1 MMGGDITVSSV
12 LGEGSVF
19 TASLLVPRSEA
30 PPEPAPAAL
39 PPAVV
44 PTGTVGVQ
52 AQGDPS
58 APRILV
64 VEDHPINQKL
74 VGVLLGRMGLHV
86 TFCEN
91 GQLALDR
98 VAEESFDVILM
109 DVNMPV
115 MDGLTATRAIRAM
128 SGAVAKTPIVVFTA
142 DVMNEATEMAR
153 DAGADDFLGKPVKLE
168 QLRATICKYLEGFE
182 PKNS

>member
-1 MMGGDITVSSV
+1 MMGGDIEVSSV
-12 LGEGSVF
+12 LGEGSEF
-19 TASLLVPRSEA
+19 TATLLVPRSEA
-30 PPEPAPAAL
+30 PSQAPPVAL
-39 PPAVV
+39 PSAEA
-44 PTGTVGVQ
+44 PTGSVGAQ
-52 AQGDPS
+52 AAVACG

-74 VGVLLGRMGLHV
+74 VGVLLSRMGLHV

-98 VAEESFDVILM
+98 VAAESFDVILM

-128 SGAVAKTPIVVFTA
+128 SGAVARTPIVVFTA

>member
-1 MMGGDITVSSV
+1 VQTSAD
-12 LGEGSVF
+12 
-19 TASLLVPRSEA
+19 A
-30 PPEPAPAAL
+30 PK
-39 PPAVV
+39 
-44 PTGTVGVQ
+44 
-52 AQGDPS
+52 
-58 APRILV
+58 ILV

-74 VGVLLGRMGLHV
+74 VGVLLSRMGCHV

-98 VAEESFDVILM
+98 VALEPFDLILM

-142 DVMNEATEMAR
+142 DVMNEATELAR
-153 DAGADDFLGKPVKLE
+153 DAGADDFLGKPVKVD
-168 QLRATICKYLEGFE
+168 QLRSTIQKHLDGVILH
-182 PKNS
+182 KI